1 MTISRHIAHAIAES
15 AMPPDQCLACERQGL
30 PILPLRRALVPD
42 TRPAYNAPVIG
53 GKPVE
58 TRLGL
63 RTLRMGYLYVLL
75 DQQVW
80 HAYPASG
87 RGLLG
92 HFPSVHATRP

>member
-1 MTISRHIAHAIAES
+1 M
-15 AMPPDQCLACERQGL
+15 
-30 PILPLRRALVPD
+30 PD
-42 TRPAYNAPVIG
+42 TRPQGLSTVAGSLHVSA
-53 GKPVE
+53 K
-58 TRLGL
+58 LGV

-92 HFPSVHATRP
+92 HYPSVHATRP